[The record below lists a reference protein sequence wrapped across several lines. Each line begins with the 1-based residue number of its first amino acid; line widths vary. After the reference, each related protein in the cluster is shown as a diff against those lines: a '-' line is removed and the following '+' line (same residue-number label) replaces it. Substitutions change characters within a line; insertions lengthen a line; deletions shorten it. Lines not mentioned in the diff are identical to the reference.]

1 MTAKMDTSIQVGAS
15 RRYPIQLEDCTWEQV
30 ETALDEGYTT
40 VVIPCASME
49 PHSACIAEALALRV
63 AQRLGNAFM
72 APPVRSGDATITGAL
87 ADSCVSLSERGFQH
101 LVVLPTSMHP
111 FAVSAVIDGVQ
122 TRIYEAELPGLV
134 ITYGDLLQ
142 RQHWQKKF
150 LVEKTGCTQEEAASL
165 ADRAMLLALQPDL
178 APMRSSGPGTV
189 SVTPE
194 TGAALLDYL
203 SAEMAREIH
212 ERMLCRR

>member
-1 MTAKMDTSIQVGAS
+1 MIANMDSSTTAGAYM
-15 RRYPIQLEDCTWEQV
+15 RYPIKLEDCTWEQV

-40 VVIPCASME
+40 AVIACAGMQQ
-49 PHSACIAEALALRV
+49 PAACIAEALALRV
-63 AQRLGNAFM
+63 ARRLGNAFM
-72 APPVRSGDATITGAL
+72 APPLCADGAALTPAL
-87 ADSCVSLSERGFQH
+87 ADTCVSLSRRGFQY

-111 FAVSAVIDGVQ
+111 FTVSAVTDGVQ
-122 TRIYEAELPGLV
+122 ARIYEAELPGLV

-142 RQHWQKKF
+142 RQHWQKDF
-150 LVEKTGCTQEEAASL
+150 LMETTGCTREEAAGL
-165 ADRAMLLALQPDL
+165 AETALLLALQPEL
-178 APMRSSGPGTV
+178 APMRSTAPDTV

-203 SAEMAREIH
+203 GAEMAKEIH